1 MSHYHHALLS
11 LVPVR
16 ITNPEVIHPNQ
27 YLMSNVDP
35 LFEVQYPDVAAIPL
49 MHHTTTK
56 NQQELAVCLV
66 NPGEWEVTLP
76 KEKTVQQISPLTGQ
90 VQINCIIV
98 EQNEVHSTTDSVHS
112 PKNTDA
118 QTGVVMPGDYSPHQ
132 EYELEDAKVAPEQLE
147 ELIQKYD
154 CIISKHSNDIN
165 MIPLLKI
172 EIETEGPPIA
182 SQPYA
187 LPLKYHSFVRNETA
201 NLERS
206 GVIQKKY
213 LALMLVLS

>member
-1 MSHYHHALLS
+1 MFLCQGRQKLIDGTNRADVVNVTTLQKKPCLVLKTHVTLPPHTLS

-16 ITNPEVIHPNQ
+16 ISNPEVIHPNQ
-27 YLMSNVDP
+27 YLMHNMDL

-76 KEKTVQQISPLTGQ
+76 KEKTVQEISPLTGQ
-90 VQINCIIV
+90 VQINRIIV

-118 QTGVVMPGDYSPHQ
+118 QTGVVIPGDYSPHQ
-132 EYELEDAKVAPEQLE
+132 EYELKDAKVAPETRKQLE

-165 MIPLLKI
+165 MTSLLKI

-182 SQPYA
+182 
-187 LPLKYHSFVRNETA
+187 T
-201 NLERS
+201 
-206 GVIQKKY
+206 
-213 LALMLVLS
+213 